1 MTRKGRSQKE
11 HLKRAS
17 WVRDGLYSDWTIGKG
32 RKRKQREVFD
42 WRKEHPEGSKYACAK
57 ELNIDKKTVMKW
69 WNTTEAEVVAAEQQK
84 VVLMAT
90 KSRQSGESELHD
102 IGAAYN
108 APYVTD
114 RKVAES
120 TMQHVEGY
128 EEQTPE
134 TIRET
139 RDELTDAINY
149 GALNMEDLM
158 RSMGVPEFLIPMLKA
173 EFQRQMQTPEFWEK
187 YKKDHPTVDMSKWPP
202 QARAAF
208 DAAVKEHNKKK

>member
-1 MTRKGRSQKE
+1 M
-11 HLKRAS
+11 
-17 WVRDGLYSDWTIGKG
+17 
-32 RKRKQREVFD
+32 
-42 WRKEHPEGSKYACAK
+42 
-57 ELNIDKKTVMKW
+57 
-69 WNTTEAEVVAAEQQK
+69 
-84 VVLMAT
+84 
-90 KSRQSGESELHD
+90 
-102 IGAAYN
+102 
-108 APYVTD
+108 
-114 RKVAES
+114 
-120 TMQHVEGY
+120 EGY